1 MDAWIG
7 VSQAGEMACV
17 HMPTVCMSYNDQD
30 MQCVSNT
37 PLPYDLFIRLSG
49 TGSRPVVLHQV
60 SIGTHAVG
68 QGGYADS
75 IGGPK
80 PKYLCGLV
88 CLPSQQGGYCGPA
101 SIRIRVQNIQK
112 YIDAVSG
119 PRSTAYDRLTLAH
132 MAVSYYSL
140 QVVSLQSIVTLKSL
154 AEGLQKYAWH
164 GKLPKKQK

>member
-1 MDAWIG
+1 MCG
-7 VSQAGEMACV
+7 
-17 HMPTVCMSYNDQD
+17 TY
-30 MQCVSNT
+30 
-37 PLPYDLFIRLSG
+37 PLDDDVFPQR
-49 TGSRPVVLHQV
+49 
-60 SIGTHAVG
+60 
-68 QGGYADS
+68 
-75 IGGPK
+75 
-80 PKYLCGLV
+80 
-88 CLPSQQGGYCGPA
+88 GYCGPA

-112 YIDAVSG
+112 FIDAVSG

>member
-1 MDAWIG
+1 MLPVGRIILDAWIMKICS
-7 VSQAGEMACV
+7 VC
-17 HMPTVCMSYNDQD
+17 PTHRYRTICSSGTTNV
-30 MQCVSNT
+30 
-37 PLPYDLFIRLSG
+37 SG

-88 CLPSQQGGYCGPA
+88 RL
-101 SIRIRVQNIQK
+101 QK
-112 YIDAVSG
+112 KYVDAVSG

-140 QVVSLQSIVTLKSL
+140 QVVSNT
-154 AEGLQKYAWH
+154 
-164 GKLPKKQK
+164 